1 MGRHL
6 SLRTLLDA
14 VKPDRLDHSHASHAD
29 RYARGNPA
37 GGSQY
42 QLMLDALAA
51 SAPTTVDQPLDLP
64 ASIARLVAVR
74 RAWRAARELP
84 SGLRGPEEIRE
95 SA

>member
-1 MGRHL
+1 MGRHQY
-6 SLRTLLDA
+6 LRTLLGA
-14 VKPDRLDHSHASHAD
+14 VKPDRPHAD
-29 RYARGNPA
+29 RFARGNPA
-37 GGSQY
+37 GGSEY

-51 SAPTTVDQPLDLP
+51 QAPASVDEPPDLP

-74 RAWRAARELP
+74 RAWRSARGLP